1 MKELVTQTWEIKGD
15 GEYIKVNFDRVGGD
29 VSTEIVQGKSIVLLD
44 EEQTQELFNILKNTT
59 FIFNQ

>member
-1 MKELVTQTWEIKGD
+1 MKELVTQNWEIKGD